1 MTPIRTPIKRHRDLN
16 FVPVTVKN
24 RVFVKNKNGQNRS
37 RDLAVIIF
45 VIRQNSV
52 TNPVHGP

>member
-16 FVPVTVKN
+16 FVPLVVKN
-24 RVFVKNKNGQNRS
+24 RVFVQNKNGQNRDS
-37 RDLAVIIF
+37 DLTVIIF

-52 TNPVHGP
+52 SNPVHGP